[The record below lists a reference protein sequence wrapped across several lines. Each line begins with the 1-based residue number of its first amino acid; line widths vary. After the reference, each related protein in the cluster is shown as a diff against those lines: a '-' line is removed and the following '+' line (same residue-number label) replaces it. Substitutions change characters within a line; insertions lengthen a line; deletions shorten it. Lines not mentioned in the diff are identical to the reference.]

1 MFWIFI
7 LAIGLAWIAQ
17 SFLSFRQT
25 RAFSQLFIA
34 LRRRGRVAMGK
45 FRGGLVAGSIV
56 LFLLDDDDRIVE
68 AHRLGGVT
76 VLARFRPLAGFDG
89 QYMGSIDPAQARTLG
104 RPTVRAVTN
113 ALDTFLIITAGGQ
126 APEPPTALARL
137 LDRLPGVNRK
147 PKTMADP
154 LATISGRAAP
164 PAPLPATAPTTVVSA
179 QPSRWRRRVPTN

>member
-7 LAIGLAWIAQ
+7 IAIGIAWVAQ

-25 RAFSQLFIA
+25 QAFSQLFIA

-76 VLARFRPLAGFDG
+76 VLARFKALAGFDG
-89 QYMGSIDPAQARTLG
+89 EHMGSIDPAR
-104 RPTVRAVTN
+104 VRALGKPTLRAVAN
-113 ALDTFLIITAGGQ
+113 AVDNFRIITAGGR

-154 LATISGRAAP
+154 LAAISRRATP

-179 QPSRWRRRVPTN
+179 QPSRWRRRVTTT